1 MLSISS
7 TVLAETT
14 SKPFNGEH
22 SYRGRRSMAVLT
34 KRQCL
39 YHLPLR
45 KKYRDNFEII
55 ALMLE
60 LTRSSN
66 QTRFSI
72 MSQAKINCG
81 QLKKYL
87 RSLTE
92 MGFLQTGIDRGHISY
107 RTSEKGL
114 EFLRQYYT
122 LLGMLFKASGP
133 GDLDSLFYDVKPTVK
148 TVPA

>member
-1 MLSISS
+1 
-7 TVLAETT
+7 
-14 SKPFNGEH
+14 
-22 SYRGRRSMAVLT
+22 MAVIT

-45 KKYRDNFEII
+45 RKYRDNFEII

-60 LTRSSN
+60 LTRSNSE
-66 QTRFSI
+66 TRFSI
-72 MSQAKINCG
+72 MSQARINCG

-87 RSLTE
+87 HSLTE
-92 MGFLQTGIDRGHISY
+92 MGFLHTSLDHGHICY

-133 GDLDSLFYDVKPTVK
+133 GDLNSLLYDVRPMTK